1 MKDQEKYKS
10 EDLQPIDV
18 CTECKIHDDLLNS
31 LDDELN
37 EETYQH
43 LAEIFKTLGDPT
55 RIKIIHVLSQ
65 TELCV
70 CDLAKLLQM
79 SQSAISHQ
87 LRVLRNNRLVKYRK
101 EGRTVFY
108 SLDDEHI
115 LCLFNQGL
123 SHVLHG

>member
-1 MKDQEKYKS
+1 MEEKETPK
-10 EDLQPIDV
+10 IDI
-18 CTECKIHDDLLNS
+18 CTECKIHPNLLEK
-31 LDDELN
+31 LDKEIS
-37 EETYQH
+37 EENYQH
-43 LAEIFKTLGDPT
+43 LAELFKALGDPT
-55 RIKIIHVLSQ
+55 RIKIIHALSQ

-70 CDLAKLLQM
+70 CDLAESLEM

-115 LCLFNQGL
+115 LLLFNQGL
-123 SHVLHG
+123 CHVLHG